1 MTPQNIDH
9 LIDAIAIILIALP
22 AVSIVAYMIFTDI
35 KNGY

>member
-22 AVSIVAYMIFTDI
+22 AISVVAYMIFTDL
-35 KNGY
+35 KN